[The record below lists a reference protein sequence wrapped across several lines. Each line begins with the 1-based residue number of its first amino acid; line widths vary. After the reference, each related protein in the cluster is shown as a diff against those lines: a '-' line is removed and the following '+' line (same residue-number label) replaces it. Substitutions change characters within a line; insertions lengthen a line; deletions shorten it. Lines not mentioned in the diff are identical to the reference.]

1 MKTTKE
7 ERETWRLDNTS
18 PVFEDICDDADEA
31 ERLEAENS
39 KLKAWLEHHEKAEPE
54 GWHKLREENTKL
66 RQRIEAF
73 EDCIKHLYE
82 DATQ

>member
-7 ERETWRLDNTS
+7 QRDEWRKFALNEAAVS
-18 PVFEDICDDADEA
+18 ICDDADEA
-31 ERLEAENS
+31 ELLEAENAQ
-39 KLKAWLEHHEKAEPE
+39 LKAWINHHEKSEPE

-66 RQRIEAF
+66 RKRLEAF

-82 DATQ
+82 DATR